1 MGFHGRSKKKDQGK
15 GMIIFNGTKKVGH
28 QSYLLF
34 GNTKEI
40 IIEVPVS
47 SSELEK
53 FLLYF
58 DRLEPTKMPVETGD
72 EP

>member
-1 MGFHGRSKKKDQGK
+1 
-15 GMIIFNGTKKVGH
+15 MIIFNGTKKVGH